1 MATRPPWALAVAR
14 TDASAPSSSWP
25 RPVSGS
31 LASEA
36 WCPWLV
42 ARFGAVL
49 PGGRHRDSWI
59 VPSIFTLLPHGSWRM
74 AEAPELP
81 ADPLASLSLG
91 WTRSSPIRRG
101 RRCCGWGW
109 CWPRAGPSGWNRSRE
124 VAPNGRPRGGAGV
137 DRGRDHWGAVVD
149 GVQGPGGRPGAT
161 TGARAGPGVAAGRPG
176 RAAAAG
182 RGGRGPGRTGRGPG
196 RRHGHLG
203 AVAWPASRLRAP
215 PVGLTA
221 RDHLANWGEA
231 GLGWPTA
238 TWTSRREAARQL
250 RDVFRERERWAVVAS
265 WAAGWIRTFTRED
278 ARPLFAGVVR
288 RRPVKCGPDVAGL
301 RAWKALSRATTDP
314 ARHRRASPGPI
325 STSHG

>member
-203 AVAWPASRLRAP
+203 AVAWPTGRLPRP
-215 PVGLTA
+215 PAGA
-221 RDHLANWGEA
+221 RGGRVELAGQ
-231 GLGWPTA
+231 GGRCLGGGA
-238 TWTSRREAARQL
+238 
-250 RDVFRERERWAVVAS
+250 
-265 WAAGWIRTFTRED
+265 
-278 ARPLFAGVVR
+278 
-288 RRPVKCGPDVAGL
+288 
-301 RAWKALSRATTDP
+301 
-314 ARHRRASPGPI
+314 
-325 STSHG
+325 